1 MCVCE
6 FEGQGGG
13 EEVSTPNVIF
23 NILNKTERKKA
34 EKSPHVTA
42 ARRYMRKR
50 AASIRTILSQPTSA
64 AATAAARKTQ
74 THSAGSA
81 SPLQRAATHVSSAR
95 VVGRARDALE

>member
-1 MCVCE
+1 M
-6 FEGQGGG
+6 
-13 EEVSTPNVIF
+13 STPNVIF
-23 NILNKTERKKA
+23 NILNKTERKKT

-64 AATAAARKTQ
+64 AAAARKTQ
-74 THSAGSA
+74 NHSAGSA